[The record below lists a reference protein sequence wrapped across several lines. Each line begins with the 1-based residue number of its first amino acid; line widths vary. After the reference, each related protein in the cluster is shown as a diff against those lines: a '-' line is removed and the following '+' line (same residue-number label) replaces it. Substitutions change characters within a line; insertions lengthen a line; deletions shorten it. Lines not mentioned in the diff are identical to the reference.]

1 MPQRN
6 HEQLAQRLTHILIK
20 LNEGQALEPA
30 ALAEEF
36 GVNLRTI
43 QRDLSDRLGFLPF
56 EKVEKPDV
64 QDIGSPTKN
73 QYRLHPSALGKLT
86 AQDLRRFASL
96 AGVQGLFPDLGSG
109 FLRELFDQRVE
120 SAWLVKGTTYEDNSA
135 RQPLFAQL
143 EQAIR
148 QRQSLSFAYAKAA
161 LDGQSPSTKIYEP
174 VQPYKLVNHG
184 GIWYLAAEHEGK
196 FKAFSLAKVGRL
208 LTLPDTFV
216 PRVELLDMLLQE
228 DSIWLNASK
237 SEVVL
242 KVAKEAAIY
251 FERRKLVG
259 GQVIEKR
266 LEDGGLIVSA
276 QVAHPNQIL
285 PTVRYWLPHVRIISP
300 EGLQDAMDSG
310 LKSYL
315 SGTVAQS
322 NSPAAQQ

>member
-1 MPQRN
+1 MPQRD

-43 QRDLSDRLGFLPF
+43 QRDLNERLGFLPF
-56 EKVEKPDV
+56 EKVEKADG
-64 QDIGSPTKN
+64 QGKTL
-73 QYRLHPSALGKLT
+73 YRLQPSTLGKLT
-86 AQDLRRFASL
+86 VQDLRRFASL
-96 AGVQGLFPDLGSG
+96 AGVQGLFPDLSTGYLG
-109 FLRELFDQRVE
+109 ELFDQRIE
-120 SAWLVKGTTYEDNSA
+120 TAWLVKGPSFEDNSA

-143 EQAIR
+143 EQAIHQCR
-148 QRQSLSFAYAKAA
+148 SVSFAYAKAA
-161 LDGQSPSTKIYEP
+161 LDGQSPRIKTYEP

-184 GIWYLAAEHEGK
+184 GIWYLAAEHESQL
-196 FKAFSLAKVGRL
+196 KAFALAKVDRL
-208 LTLPDTFV
+208 LTLPDTFA
-216 PRVELLDMLLQE
+216 PRAELLDMLLQE
-228 DSIWLNASK
+228 DSIWLNANK

-300 EGLQDAMDSG
+300 EGLQQTMEQG
-310 LKSYL
+310 L
-315 SGTVAQS
+315 SGYLDE
-322 NSPAAQQ
+322 

>member
-1 MPQRN
+1 MPQRD

-30 ALAEEF
+30 ALAQEF

-43 QRDLSDRLGFLPF
+43 QRDLSERLGFLPF
-56 EKVEKPDV
+56 EKVEKPDG
-64 QDIGSPTKN
+64 QGSAPKT

-86 AQDLRRFASL
+86 LQDLRRFASL

-120 SAWLVKGTTYEDNSA
+120 SAWLVKGPAYEDNSA
-135 RQPLFAQL
+135 RQSLFAQL
-143 EQAIR
+143 EHAIH

-161 LDGQSPSTKIYEP
+161 LDGQSPSIKTYEP
-174 VQPYKLVNHG
+174 VHPYKLVNHG

-196 FKAFSLAKVGRL
+196 LKAFALAKIDRL
-208 LTLPDTFV
+208 LTLPDTFA
-216 PRVELLDMLLQE
+216 PCAELLEMLLQE

-300 EGLQDAMDSG
+300 DSLQQGMESA
-310 LKSYL
+310 LREYL
-315 SGTVAQS
+315 S
-322 NSPAAQQ
+322 AA